1 VKPKRPKQRKSN
13 PDLQHFATE
22 LRREFEEV
30 EGFTASVLTKGSLL
44 VTIQHARGSD
54 RLVVEHVLR
63 LGPGRGDL
71 LSVTH
76 SRHTMVDPERND
88 LEAITNL
95 IGVVLAQ
102 VTEGEES

>member
-1 VKPKRPKQRKSN
+1 VKPKSN
-13 PDLQHFATE
+13 PDLQHFATK
-22 LRREFEEV
+22 LHREFEEV
-30 EGFTASVLTKGSLL
+30 ERFTASVLTNGSLL

-54 RLVVEHVLR
+54 RFVVEHVLR

-76 SRHTMVDPERND
+76 YRHTMVDPDRNG

-95 IGVVLAQ
+95 IGLVLAQ
-102 VTEGEES
+102 ATEGDES